1 MRFWPGTRLTRL
13 GAKRRKATWSLRGS
27 GQNPKCE
34 RCWGML
40 RHNEQPVSTCDVG
53 AQLPS
58 AIAADRAKRQL
69 GGLHFV
75 APWQHGRGT
84 ESMEKNIIRT
94 WHIAMKQIFSQEP
107 ANAPCEF
114 YGDSSVPHPIL
125 HRRPGPQ
132 SSPPIWGSAWHCD
145 RRWALASHWGTN
157 LAETPFFCIQ
167 LNSWSKDRPG
177 SRQKCQLVLC
187 PKALPSKGPFFSPSL
202 PVHVG
207 SDTGRWYGSRRR
219 LRHWIA
225 PGSDKAGQSR
235 APPFLL
241 GRSGT
246 HFSPRWTLIDYSLQ
260 VAVGR
265 FAFYQVSNSTIGR
278 QFRKII

>member
-53 AQLPS
+53 AQLLS

-84 ESMEKNIIRT
+84 ESREKNIIRT
-94 WHIAMKQIFSQEP
+94 WHIAVKQILSQEP

-114 YGDSSVPHPIL
+114 YGDSSVPYPIL

-187 PKALPSKGPFFSPSL
+187 PKALPSRVHFFHRAFLSTWEATQADDMGPGEGCVTGLRQAQTKQDSPEPHHFCWGGLVLISHQGGLSL
-202 PVHVG
+202 
-207 SDTGRWYGSRRR
+207 TTACRWP
-219 LRHWIA
+219 L
-225 PGSDKAGQSR
+225 AGLHFIKS
-235 APPFLL
+235 PTVPLVDNL
-241 GRSGT
+241 GR
-246 HFSPRWTLIDYSLQ
+246 
-260 VAVGR
+260 
-265 FAFYQVSNSTIGR
+265 
-278 QFRKII
+278 